1 MLFAA
6 GCYDP
11 GVRTSD
17 FEYEL
22 PEALIAQHAR
32 CRGASRL
39 LVVDRA
45 SGRVDLERITALA
58 GRLAP
63 GDLLVLNDVRVIPAR
78 LRAERPGGG
87 ETELLLVRPLGDGS
101 WEVMARPAKRLHSN
115 VALRLLHGVAVPR
128 ERMAE
133 GRWRVDFEPP
143 LGDSQLAASG
153 EVPLPPYIHREGG
166 PSDEDRQRYQTV
178 YAAAGRA
185 VAAPTAGLH
194 FTPELLETVVDRGVE
209 MTRLTLHVGPG
220 TFRPVQTED
229 PREHRLDPEDY
240 EVSTEAAAAVNRAL
254 AAGRRIVAVGTTS
267 CRALEHAAETG
278 AGRVR
283 PGPGCADLFITP
295 GYRFRIVDALLTNF
309 HLPRSTLLMLVS
321 ALAGRERTL
330 DAYRLAVSHG
340 FRFYSFG
347 DAMLVL

>member
-1 MLFAA
+1 
-6 GCYDP
+6 
-11 GVRTSD
+11 VRTSD

-22 PEALIAQHAR
+22 PDGLIAQHAR
-32 CRGASRL
+32 CRGTSRL
-39 LVVDRA
+39 LVLDRA
-45 SGRVDLERITALA
+45 SGHVQIDRITALP
-58 GRLAP
+58 GWLAP

-101 WEVMARPAKRLHSN
+101 WEVMARPAKRLHPG
-115 VALRLLHGVAVPR
+115 VPLKLRLGTAVPR

-143 LGDSQLAASG
+143 LGDSQLDAAG
-153 EVPLPPYIHREGG
+153 EIPLPPYIHRQEG
-166 PSDEDRQRYQTV
+166 PSDADRRRYQTV
-178 YAAAGRA
+178 YAHTGRA

-194 FTPELLETVVDRGVE
+194 FTPELLEALLDRGVE
-209 MTRLTLHVGPG
+209 TARLTLHVGPG
-220 TFRPVQTED
+220 SFRPVQAED

-240 EVSTEAAAAVNRAL
+240 ELSADAAAALNRAV
-254 AAGRRIVAVGTTS
+254 AAGRRVAAVGTTS
-267 CRALEHAAETG
+267 CRALEHAAAAG

-295 GYRFRIVDALLTNF
+295 GYRFRVVDALLTNF

-321 ALAGRERTL
+321 ALARRERAL
-330 DAYRLAVSHG
+330 AAYRLAVEQE

-347 DAMLVL
+347 DAMLVV